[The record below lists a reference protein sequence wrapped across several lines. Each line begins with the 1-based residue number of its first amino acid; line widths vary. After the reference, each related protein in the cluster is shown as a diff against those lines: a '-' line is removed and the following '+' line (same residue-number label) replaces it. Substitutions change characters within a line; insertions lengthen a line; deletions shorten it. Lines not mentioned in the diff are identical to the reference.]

1 MSDIHYTD
9 DELLDRLYEAG
20 RADDHLERCDECRVR
35 WEGFVRRRREVLQ
48 PPPVADAWLRAQ
60 RALIHERIERPSPLR
75 PALVFAALAL
85 LAVLLNRPA
94 ERPTSVVASS
104 DAQLLSEIYTMIQ
117 DDEPR
122 AAIPVRALFE
132 ARQ

>member
-1 MSDIHYTD
+1 MPRP
-9 DELLDRLYEAG
+9 LGGFCAPPPRL
-20 RADDHLERCDECRVR
+20 
-35 WEGFVRRRREVLQ
+35 LQ

-60 RALIHERIERPSPLR
+60 RTLIRERIERPSPLR
-75 PALVFAALAL
+75 PALVFATLAL
-85 LAVLLNRPA
+85 LALLLNRPV
-94 ERPTSVVASS
+94 ERPTAVVASS

-117 DDEPR
+117 NDEPR